1 MLSARL
7 SNWSPNRIGFTGDQS
22 LSIHVELA
30 CHNYVAVFSSKR
42 SESPS
47 GRNTQ
52 TTAIHKLYDLFYE
65 LFYPL

>member
-7 SNWSPNRIGFTGDQS
+7 SNWSPNRIGFTSDQS

-30 CHNYVAVFSSKR
+30 CHNYVSAFSSKR

-47 GRNTQ
+47 GRSTQ